1 MPPIRQTQ
9 SYLRSLFAENG
20 ISPQRRL
27 GQNFLIDLNI
37 HDLIVKTAELDAGDV
52 ILEIGPGAGALTS
65 LTAPGVA
72 AVVAVEVDPAMARL
86 TARATAGLGN
96 VQVLNLDAL
105 AGKNTI
111 NPAVL
116 DHVRRALA
124 AGDGRRFKLVANLP
138 YHVATPVITNFL
150 VHPDLCPEQLVVT
163 IQREMADRLCAT
175 PSTPAY
181 GAVSVVVQALADVAL
196 VRSLPPSV
204 FWPRPK
210 VDSAVVAIRPSPERR
225 AAIGDVAGFQ
235 TLVRR
240 TFQHRRKYLRH
251 VLAGIWPECW
261 TKADVDQW
269 LESHGQS
276 GQIRAEALGIEEFVA
291 LAHDLLQRFG
301 RLPHNLSGSV
311 EKPRYKRDECD
322 PEDGSEQER
331 E

>member
-20 ISPQRRL
+20 FSPQRRL

-65 LTAPGVA
+65 LTGPGVA
-72 AVVAVEVDPAMARL
+72 TVVAVEVDPAMARL

-96 VQVLNLDAL
+96 VRVLNLDAL

-116 DHVRRALA
+116 GQVRGALA
-124 AGDGRRFKLVANLP
+124 EGDGRRFKIVANLP

-150 VHPDLCPEQLVVT
+150 VHPELCPELFVVT

-175 PSTPAY
+175 PATPAY
-181 GAVSVVVQALADVAL
+181 GAVSVVVQALADVSL
-196 VRSLPPSV
+196 VRFLPPSV

-210 VDSAVVAIRPSPERR
+210 VESAVVAIRPNPERR
-225 AAIGDVAGFQ
+225 AAIGDVAGFH

-251 VLAGIWPECW
+251 VLAEIWPERW

-269 LESHGQS
+269 LELHGHS
-276 GQIRAEALGIEEFVA
+276 GQIRAEALGIEEFIS
-291 LAHDLLQRFG
+291 LAHGLRDRFG
-301 RLPHNLSGSV
+301 LLPQDLSGPV
-311 EKPRYKRDECD
+311 EKP
-322 PEDGSEQER
+322 QH
-331 E
+331 